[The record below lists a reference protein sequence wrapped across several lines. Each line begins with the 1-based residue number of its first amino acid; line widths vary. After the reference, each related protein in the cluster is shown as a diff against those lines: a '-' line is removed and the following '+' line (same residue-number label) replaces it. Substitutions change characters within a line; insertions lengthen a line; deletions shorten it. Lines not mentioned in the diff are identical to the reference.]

1 MQLGNLLATRT
12 RKLSIFQQSPFKN
25 PSMFPAMLASISAA
39 VIIVYV
45 PFFQNV
51 FETYPIPWLYW
62 FLHIPFAAALLLLD
76 EIRKLLVRLYP
87 QSILATLA
95 W

>member
-12 RKLSIFQQSPFKN
+12 RKLSLFQQSPFKN
-25 PSMFPAMLASISAA
+25 PSLLPSMLASVSAA
-39 VIIVYV
+39 IIIVYV
-45 PFFQNV
+45 PFFQDV

-62 FLHIPFAAALLLLD
+62 FLPIPFAASLLLLD
-76 EIRKLLVRLYP
+76 EIRKLIVRIYP